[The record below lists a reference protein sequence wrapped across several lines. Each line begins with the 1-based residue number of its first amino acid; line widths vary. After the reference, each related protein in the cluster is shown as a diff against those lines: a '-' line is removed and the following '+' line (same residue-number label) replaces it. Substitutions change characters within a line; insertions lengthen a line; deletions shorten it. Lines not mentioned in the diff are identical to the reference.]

1 MWSKRK
7 EKMMNIKRIL
17 LFILIIILCIASIC
31 IGVYAQHM
39 SKYNDTGD
47 ILFGNVLELEKQ
59 KEELYQELKNNF
71 DTMFTNAL
79 ENSGTEA
86 NITKINK
93 EKEIVYT
100 KYDYTDAITNKYDIN
115 IKIPTININSELI
128 KEYNKKIEET
138 FKNKADDIENN
149 RNSVHNLWSRICSI
163 FK

>member
-7 EKMMNIKRIL
+7 EETMNIKRIL
-17 LFILIIILCIASIC
+17 MFIFIILICIASVW
-31 IGVYAQHM
+31 IGVYAQYM
-39 SKYNDTGD
+39 YRYNETSD
-47 ILFGNVLELEKQ
+47 ILFGNVLDLEQQ
-59 KEELYQELKNNF
+59 KEEKYQELKNEF
-71 DTMFTNAL
+71 DTIFTCTL
-79 ENSGTEA
+79 ENAGTEA
-86 NITKINK
+86 NITKINQ
-93 EKEIVYT
+93 EKELVYT